1 MLDKSALLLIISM
14 IQENELF
21 GVKTEIL
28 PEPEPGL
35 VLKSFIVLF
44 DKLRS
49 PNVDGR
55 CIINCLVVGLLFA
68 TAVDKTKN
76 RKLT

>member
-1 MLDKSALLLIISM
+1 M

-35 VLKSFIVLF
+35 VLKSFIVFF

-49 PNVDGR
+49 PNVDGS
-55 CIINCLVVGLLFA
+55 CIIDSLVVGLLFA

>member
-1 MLDKSALLLIISM
+1 M

-49 PNVDGR
+49 PYVEGS

-76 RKLT
+76 RKLA